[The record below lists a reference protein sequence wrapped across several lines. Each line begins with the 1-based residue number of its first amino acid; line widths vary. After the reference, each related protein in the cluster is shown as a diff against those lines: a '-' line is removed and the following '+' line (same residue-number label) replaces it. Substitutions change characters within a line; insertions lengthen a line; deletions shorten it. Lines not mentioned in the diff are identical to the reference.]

1 MNENNTF
8 KGDIERAERAV
19 LIVSWVGIVTALI
32 IIGYSIWGI

>member
-19 LIVSWVGIVTALI
+19 LIVSWVVIAAALAT
-32 IIGYSIWGI
+32 IGFAAWGI